1 MRWQDIIKLDDN
13 ALQAKGV
20 AALGARRKML
30 KVFENV
36 RDHCHA
42 NVSLYVQ
49 YFSVHITNIFLLRI
63 LNIKPPFLYI

>member
-1 MRWQDIIKLDDN
+1 MFEHMRWQDIIKLDDQ

-36 RDHCHA
+36 REHCKQ
-42 NVSLYVQ
+42 NVK
-49 YFSVHITNIFLLRI
+49 FTCLLSFR
-63 LNIKPPFLYI
+63 LFN